1 MNSNKDVI
9 FSILEGCVKPSTE
22 LIYCTESRYAA
33 YPIPVGK
40 SMVAVR
46 PLSHL
51 VSLPLQTR
59 RRIHSPLY
67 SDQTRDYSAD
77 TPLQNM
83 LKAAKNIIKNKFGEE
98 RSIRWMDRKYD
109 QANSI
114 VTSDGI
120 LGLFHGMHS
129 LVKID
134 EDSNRAAF
142 EIEAE
147 LRFDFF
153 DGFHT
158 IAKRSTKFGDD
169 VEYLDQ
175 WQVESQYE
183 ELFDRLKRLY
193 ELPHS
198 SKLHTWTD
206 LFLWTDQDYTSFPSS
221 LVTKAVHDAIS
232 SFGRLK
238 PNRGIALMLIT
249 ISPDGSKGI
258 KETMASLEKISIQR
272 CQGPARIIWAPG
284 LNQRQSS
291 SQHPISSVDEIID
304 SKMEKH
310 TLQRL
315 ENLGFRLPQLF
326 SHEPNEMLHI
336 GHQDATKDSFIVI
349 SSECWTGTWSGSLEI
364 EGEHLMS

>member
-9 FSILEGCVKPSTE
+9 TSTLEECVKPSTE
-22 LIYCTESRYAA
+22 LLYCKESRYTA
-33 YPIPVGK
+33 YPIPPGK
-40 SMVAVR
+40 SMVVVR
-46 PLSHL
+46 PLAHL

-67 SDQTRDYSAD
+67 SDQVRDYSAD

-83 LKAAKNIIKNKFGEE
+83 LKAATNIIKQKFGEE

-114 VTSDGI
+114 VMTDGI
-120 LGLFHGMHS
+120 LALFHGMHS

-142 EIEAE
+142 EVEAE
-147 LRFDFF
+147 LQFDFF

-158 IAKRSTKFGDD
+158 IAKRSTKFGDV
-169 VEYLDQ
+169 VEFLDQ
-175 WQVESQYE
+175 WQVNPEYDV
-183 ELFDRLKRLY
+183 LFEWLKRLY

-206 LFLWTDQDYTSFPSS
+206 VFLWADQDYSKFPSS
-221 LVTKAVHDAIS
+221 LFTKAVHDAIS

-238 PNRGIALMLIT
+238 PNRGIALLFIS
-249 ISPDGSKGI
+249 ISPDDSKGI
-258 KETMASLEKISIQR
+258 KETMASMEKLSIQR

-284 LNQRQSS
+284 LDQRQSS
-291 SQHPISSVDEIID
+291 SQHPISRVDEIID
-304 SKMEKH
+304 SKMEKY

-315 ENLGFRLPQLF
+315 EGLGLQLHQLF
-326 SHEPNEMLHI
+326 SHEPQEMIHI
-336 GHQDATKDSFIVI
+336 GHQDATKESFIVI
-349 SSECWTGTWSGSLEI
+349 SSECWTGTWSDSLEI

>member
-1 MNSNKDVI
+1 MNSNEDVI
-9 FSILEGCVKPSTE
+9 LSTLEGVVKPSTE
-22 LIYCTESRYAA
+22 LLYCKKIRYAA
-33 YPIPVGK
+33 YPIPDGK
-40 SMVAVR
+40 GMVVVR
-46 PLSHL
+46 PLPHL

-67 SDQTRDYSAD
+67 FDQARDYSAD

-83 LKAAKNIIKNKFGEE
+83 LKAATHIIKQKFGEE

-109 QANSI
+109 HANS
-114 VTSDGI
+114 VVMTEGV

-129 LVKID
+129 LVRIN

-147 LRFDFF
+147 LQFDFF

-158 IAKRSTKFGDD
+158 IAKRSTKFGDV
-169 VEYLDQ
+169 VEYLGQ
-175 WQVESQYE
+175 WQVNPEFQ
-183 ELFDRLKRLY
+183 ELFDWLKRLY

-206 LFLWTDQDYTSFPSS
+206 IFLWTDQDLFKFPDS
-221 LVTKAVHDAIS
+221 LVKKAVHDAIS

-238 PNRGIALMLIT
+238 PNRGIALLFIT
-249 ISPDGSKGI
+249 IYPESSKGI
-258 KETMASLEKISIQR
+258 KKKLASLERLSIQR
-272 CQGPARIIWAPG
+272 FQGPARIIWAPG
-284 LNQRQSS
+284 VDQRQSS
-291 SQHPISSVDEIID
+291 SQQPIYRLEEIID
-304 SKMEKH
+304 SKMEKG

-315 ENLGFRLPQLF
+315 ESLGLQLPQLF
-326 SHEPNEMLHI
+326 THEPNEMLHT
-336 GHQDATKDSFIVI
+336 GHQDATNESFIVI
-349 SSECWTGTWSGSLEI
+349 SSECWTGTWSDSLEI